1 MTKRLDTYEQWEAD
15 GILEDKIKLV
25 KELVSKRIIQKEI
38 AKALNVSERLLI
50 KMKKEH
56 PRLKQAYIDGD
67 GELKYKLLD
76 SVYQKAIGF
85 EYEETQTVI
94 EETKSG
100 TKKKIVKNKKRSL
113 PDFNALKYLLII
125 KFGREYNE
133 RKEEIDILYKRA
145 ENNEEVW
152 MNETEESERPIVS
165 ITKKIATIQRNA
177 NK

>member
-1 MTKRLDTYEQWEAD
+1 
-15 GILEDKIKLV
+15 
-25 KELVSKRIIQKEI
+25 
-38 AKALNVSERLLI
+38 
-50 KMKKEH
+50 MKKEH

-113 PDFNALKYLLII
+113 LDFNALKYLLII

-133 RKEEIDILYKRA
+133 RKEEIEILYKRA
-145 ENNEEVW
+145 ENNEKVW

-165 ITKKIATIQRNA
+165 YTKKIATIQRNA